1 MSVIVTKIIIRR
13 DGSEHDKPII
23 QGTGYNSEQFILL
36 LDDGV
41 DNTPETRLVLVSN
54 FVNFLNNDVTF
65 RFPSTFI
72 VGTDETVHINGRIGS
87 LDRYMM
93 NADIAGFLGRYVF
106 DSSASELMAD
116 QQMLDE
122 IFENSK
128 NKALVTTF
136 MGQFWN
142 SWN

>member
-93 NADIAGFLGRYVF
+93 NADIAVCPTC
-106 DSSASELMAD
+106 E
-116 QQMLDE
+116 
-122 IFENSK
+122 
-128 NKALVTTF
+128 
-136 MGQFWN
+136 
-142 SWN
+142 